1 MKKFTLLYL
10 LGVLFIILPNMVKGQ
25 DIHYTQFYNS
35 PLNLSP
41 GLTGIYDGD
50 HRFSGHFRRQWQNVP
65 VDYLTFTGSY
75 DGKIYPK
82 KTGENFFGG
91 GIHFNYDR
99 SGFSKL
105 QLAQLALSGS
115 YSIVLNSSFII
126 TPGIQAGISQRAFR
140 EDGITTD
147 SQFDSFLQRYEP
159 GLPTGENFENLSIV
173 FANLGAGLNF
183 RLQKDARTNI
193 DFGVGAFHL
202 NRPDQ
207 AFFSSAEYKLASRF
221 TGYLM
226 GTLQLINNLD
236 LVARGATQ
244 FQGEYNENLAGL
256 GLRFHL
262 NQQRGKQLNLLI
274 GANARFSGPM
284 DAIAPTIEVEFNTLK
299 VAASYDI
306 NISDFQLASE
316 YRGGPEVAVIYR
328 IVKVKP
334 LKVYKTCPIY

>member
-1 MKKFTLLYL
+1 MSA
-10 LGVLFIILPNMVKGQ
+10 Q

-82 KTGENFFGG
+82 KTGDNFFGAG
-91 GIHFNYDR
+91 VHFNYDR
-99 SGFSKL
+99 SGFTKL

-115 YSIVLNSSFII
+115 YSIVVNSSFII
-126 TPGIQAGISQRAFR
+126 TPGIQAGFSQRAFR
-140 EDGITTD
+140 EDDITTD
-147 SQFDSFLQRYEP
+147 AQYSVPLQMFIPSLPIGEDFDN
-159 GLPTGENFENLSIV
+159 TSIG
-173 FANLGAGLNF
+173 FANLGAGINF
-183 RLQKDARTNI
+183 RWQKDFRTHL

-202 NRPDQ
+202 NRPNQ
-207 AFFSSAEYKLASRF
+207 AFYDDQEFKLSSRYS
-221 TGYLM
+221 GYVM
-226 GTLQLINNLD
+226 GTLKLIESFD
-236 LVARGATQ
+236 LVGRAATQ
-244 FQGEYNENLAGL
+244 LQGEYNEHVGSL
-256 GLRFHL
+256 GLRFHI
-262 NQQRGKQLNLLI
+262 NQQRGKQLNLLL
-274 GANARFSGPM
+274 GANARFTTSM

-306 NISDFQLASE
+306 NISEFNTATE
-316 YRGGPEVAVIYR
+316 GRGGPELSVIYR

>member
-1 MKKFTLLYL
+1 M
-10 LGVLFIILPNMVKGQ
+10 NAQ

-75 DGKIYPK
+75 DGKSYPK
-82 KTGENFFGG
+82 KTGDNFFGG

-105 QLAQLALSGS
+105 QLAQLVLSGS
-115 YSIVLNSSFII
+115 YSIVVNPSFII
-126 TPGIQAGISQRAFR
+126 TPGIQLGGSQRAFR
-140 EDGITTD
+140 EDDITTD
-147 SQFDSFLQRYEP
+147 SQYDVFLQRYEP
-159 GLPTGENFENLSIV
+159 SLPRGENFDNLSIL
-173 FANLGAGLNF
+173 FANLGGGINF
-183 RLQKDARTNI
+183 RLQRDGRTNV
-193 DFGVGAFHL
+193 DFGIGAFHL
-202 NRPDQ
+202 NRPNQ
-207 AFFSSAEYKLASRF
+207 AFFDDQDYNLASRF

-226 GTLQLINNLD
+226 GSLRLVESLD
-236 LVARGATQ
+236 LVARGAIQ
-244 FQGEYNENLAGL
+244 FQGEYNENLGGL

-274 GANARFSGPM
+274 GANARYTTAM

-306 NISDFQLASE
+306 NISEFNQATE
-316 YRGGPEVAVIYR
+316 YRGGPEVSVIYR